1 MLFTSPKKQLG
12 SDLNIKLN
20 RKRLYQ
26 TDSVKYLGIQ
36 ITESWTGKQQINHL
50 AIKLNR
56 ANAVLSN

>member
-12 SDLNIKLN
+12 SDLKIKLN

-36 ITESWTGKQQINHL
+36 ITESWTGKHRLIIWQ
-50 AIKLNR
+50 
-56 ANAVLSN
+56 